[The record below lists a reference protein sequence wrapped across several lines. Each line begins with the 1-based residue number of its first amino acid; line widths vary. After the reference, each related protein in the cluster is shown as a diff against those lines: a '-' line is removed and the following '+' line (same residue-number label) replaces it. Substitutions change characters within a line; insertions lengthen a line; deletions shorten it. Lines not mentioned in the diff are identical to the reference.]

1 MFGFDKVN
9 KRLLFLEYF
18 AFSLRKHLSAPL
30 FQLFQLRIN
39 IDLLDLHLVRGYLGS
54 HPLELAL
61 AIVKVFVEV
70 TINSL
75 NQFLQDL
82 DLAWQLLTH
91 LPERH
96 LHALYP
102 LCNRMLD
109 SMQFISQL
117 CYVSLYLSIGLLCCL
132 LEHLGHFASY
142 QEIEVTLG

>member
-75 NQFLQDL
+75 NQ
-82 DLAWQLLTH
+82 WQLLTH

-117 CYVSLYLSIGLLCCL
+117 CYVSLNLSIGLLCCL
-132 LEHLGHFASY
+132 LEHLGHFTSY